1 MNNQLHHHGV
11 KGQKWGIRRFQNEDG
26 TRTPAGEKH
35 QRRLENKAL
44 KQELNKANK
53 TTSKML
59 FKPNS
64 SSTNELFKQKA
75 RVNKAAKYVKKYNM
89 SVEDAMKKA
98 NSNSR
103 KKTAAFTAGLVG
115 LTVGSMYLNSRKYR
129 D

>member
-11 KGQKWGIRRFQNEDG
+11 KGQKWGIRRYQNEDG
-26 TRTPAGEKH
+26 TRTPAGEKQ
-35 QRRLENKAL
+35 QRKLENKAL
-44 KQELNKANK
+44 KKELNKVNK

-103 KKTAAFTAGLVG
+103 KKAAAFTAGLVG